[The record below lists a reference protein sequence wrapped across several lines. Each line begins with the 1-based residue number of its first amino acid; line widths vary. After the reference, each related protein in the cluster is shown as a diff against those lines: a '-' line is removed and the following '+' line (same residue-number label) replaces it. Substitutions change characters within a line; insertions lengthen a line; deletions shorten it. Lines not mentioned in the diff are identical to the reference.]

1 MLKDDQDPKY
11 HPPRD
16 PDPFGIANNEIEVG
30 RKLWQPGVQNEYIE
44 PNPAPNILEDME
56 LLHKKY
62 GKSLR
67 KKRVPLP
74 PRNDIILFDPENDQA
89 ELEKNI
95 RWKDCPDEHKGRLLQ
110 IIKDHWDVFAE
121 AGLRKP
127 IRGFEC
133 RIDTGECKPVCCRP
147 PR

>member
-1 MLKDDQDPKY
+1 MLRTHLPLVE
-11 HPPRD
+11 
-16 PDPFGIANNEIEVG
+16 PDP
-30 RKLWQPGVQNEYIE
+30 
-44 PNPAPNILEDME
+44 APDILEDME
-56 LLHKKY
+56 LLHKNY

-74 PRNDIILFDPENDQA
+74 PRNDIILFDPENDQV

-110 IIKDHWDVFAE
+110 IIKEHWDVFAE

-147 PR
+147 PRYGTHEA